1 MMLISPSIASS
12 NLLCLQEEVEFA
24 HRHFRQLHIDVEDGV
39 AVPNITLGMGVCRE
53 ICRRWRESRRSLHLS
68 VLNPMAYLERVR
80 DCQADIVFLQV
91 GHLPNPR
98 EVLAAYREAGVPLG
112 LAVSN
117 RDEPGRWEP
126 LLDEVEQALVVTNFV
141 GDPRRAFQPAMLD
154 IALDIARTRGMK
166 TWIDGNVTFPIW
178 RELRDTPLYAAVMG
192 GGVYRDKE
200 EALRQLELAGVNQ
213 SSSGRE
219 PL

>member
-12 NLLCLQEEVEFA
+12 NLLCLQEVEFA

-91 GHLPNPR
+91 SHLPNPR

-126 LLDEVEQALVVTNFV
+126 LLDEVEQAAWDV
-141 GDPRRAFQPAMLD
+141 GVAIQDGRMFHGPCHLRINLALPLSRVQEAFARLD
-154 IALDIARTRGMK
+154 QYVFNA
-166 TWIDGNVTFPIW
+166 
-178 RELRDTPLYAAVMG
+178 
-192 GGVYRDKE
+192 
-200 EALRQLELAGVNQ
+200 
-213 SSSGRE
+213 
-219 PL
+219 